1 MYVDMDWANDIET
14 DDYLVIECYRKLNPT
29 TFTDIYN
36 DFFLKKYATA
46 LIKRQWGQNLSKF
59 NGVTMLGGVTMNG
72 EMIYSQAQEEINT
85 LEDQGRLTYEEPL
98 MFDIG

>member
-1 MYVDMDWANDIET
+1 
-14 DDYLVIECYRKLNPT
+14 
-29 TFTDIYN
+29 
-36 DFFLKKYATA
+36 
-46 LIKRQWGQNLSKF
+46 
-59 NGVTMLGGVTMNG
+59 MNG